1 MIRFD
6 WSKWTRRFLK
16 NWRRIKSNVRQIKGI
31 SRAVRMIGW
40 WKSIQKRDHVFRL
53 VIRGAHNDFATL
65 CTPDQVFEIKS
76 AETSNTLLLASPL
89 DASSANKE
97 NGCVSLKVTNL
108 RGRFECEYLLSIQV
122 NSILH
127 SKLELIQ
134 CMPKLKR
141 IRQLLEQNPYRGHF
155 DDDDEENP
163 KAKVS
168 KVHEDADTGAQLYW
182 S

>member
-1 MIRFD
+1 MR
-6 WSKWTRRFLK
+6 ST
-16 NWRRIKSNVRQIKGI
+16 
-31 SRAVRMIGW
+31 
-40 WKSIQKRDHVFRL
+40 QKRDDVFRL

-89 DASSANKE
+89 DATSANKE

-108 RGRFECEYLLSIQV
+108 RERFECDHLLFIQV

-127 SKLELIQ
+127 AKLELIP

-155 DDDDEENP
+155 DDVDDTDEENP
-163 KAKVS
+163 KAKVAS
-168 KVHEDADTGAQLYW
+168 VR
-182 S
+182 